1 MSRDARRPTGSGSAP
16 DIDRAART
24 ALEAIVFGAVAV
36 TARALQAAGVELT
49 LPQWR
54 ALVIVGGS
62 TGGASVSDVA
72 ERLGSELSPTSRLI
86 RRLERRG
93 LVVTGKTAPDRRVTQ
108 VRLTD
113 EGRALRR
120 QVFESRRALLAEVVT
135 SVGVIDVAGA
145 DLLARLGE
153 AFSAFL

>member
-1 MSRDARRPTGSGSAP
+1 MTTPASP
-16 DIDRAART
+16 DRT
-24 ALEAIVFGAVAV
+24 ARAGLEAIVFGAIAV
-36 TARALQAAGVELT
+36 TARALGAAGVELT

-54 ALVIVGGS
+54 ALVVIGGS
-62 TGGASVSDVA
+62 ASGSSVTAVA

-86 RRLERRG
+86 GRLERRG
-93 LVVTGKTAPDRRVTQ
+93 LVVTGKSDRDRRVTR

-120 QVFESRRALLAEVVT
+120 QVIERRRLLLAEVLA

-145 DLLARLGE
+145 DLLARVGE
-153 AFSAFL
+153 AFRPFL